1 MSWDYYSSYIHN
13 EDVISV
19 VTSPYQYGAAS
30 STASLASMQT
40 IMQMAQTLFAHV
52 TDSILLHDAQ
62 GHPVYANPALY
73 HSLNL
78 ESLDSLIAHLC
89 ADRWQQ
95 YRQNLQEVI
104 DKGEARSMILH
115 IGRSRANR
123 HIYDHIS
130 FFPIKDPQ
138 QHVLGVMVHG
148 CDQNY
153 AKHEALSSTHHQ
165 RAYLR
170 SLLDNFPYPIWMKNR
185 SGMFITVNRQ
195 FCQEFGYAH
204 PRDVLGKYDF
214 DLFEQE
220 MAEQFHQ
227 DDVHVMD
234 TGLDKRLVQKIRR
247 QDGSM
252 YWGYTHKAPVRGD
265 EGVIGTVGF
274 TRDVSEERRLHAEIA
289 ELENEYALL
298 VNSIPIAIM
307 VYDTE
312 CRRVLVNKHY
322 SSLVRDEGKAFLGK
336 MPSEFWSANIIN
348 LTADDY
354 EAQLKHVIATGEP
367 VYFDMIISQDAEGRS
382 IHDVRLVPRK
392 HKDGSI
398 QGVIAVVQD
407 MTDIHQSKQRIEYQA
422 HHDALTGLANRT
434 LLHKHLQSV
443 IEVSAQHH
451 EAFSVLVLDLD
462 GFKAINDSLGH
473 ACGDLLLQEVAAR
486 IISAGEHGYFCARL
500 GGDEFAIVIQDAAG
514 NDDVMTQAVIHGV
527 LNRLSQPFRIQHAEC
542 FVSASIGV
550 ARYPQ
555 DSQQPDDL
563 LKFADT
569 AMYAAKAAGRNGYQ
583 FYNTHLSRQSQRQF
597 YLSNAL
603 RLAAKQQEITL
614 MYQPIV
620 QITDRRLVGVEAL
633 CRWQSG
639 SLGKVEPTEFI
650 QTAEQ
655 TGQILALG
663 LHMMRIAFDAAFM
676 LNHAANRVI
685 KVSFNI
691 SARQFNDPQ
700 LVEHVL
706 YLLNQTQCQPDWVK
720 FEITETLLLEHSQDV
735 LQKLNQLSQLGI
747 TIVLDDFGTGHSAL
761 GYLFKFPIQQIKI
774 DRSFIR
780 DIETN
785 PASAKLVK
793 AVIAMVD
800 SIDKELVAEGVETP
814 KQAELLQ
821 RYGCQLVQGYLYS
834 KPVDLPTLLDM
845 ARY

>member
-1 MSWDYYSSYIHN
+1 MMN
-13 EDVISV
+13 FPTLGV
-19 VTSPYQYGAAS
+19 AS
-30 STASLASMQT
+30 QGEPAVSLLALK
-40 IMQMAQTLFAHV
+40 QMAEILFAHV

-62 GHPVYANPALY
+62 GNPVYANPALIQ
-73 HSLNL
+73 SLNL
-78 ESLDSLIAHLC
+78 QSLEALMAQL
-89 ADRWQQ
+89 AAERWAQ
-95 YRQNLQEVI
+95 YRQTLQQVI
-104 DKGEARSMILH
+104 ASGEASSMVLH
-115 IGRSRANR
+115 IGRSKFNR

-130 FFPIKDPQ
+130 FFPIKD
-138 QHVLGVMVHG
+138 QHLNVLGVMVYG

-153 AKHEALSSTHHQ
+153 TKQEALSSTHTQ

-214 DLFEQE
+214 DLFEQD

-227 DDVHVMD
+227 DDVQVME
-234 TGLDKRLVQKIRR
+234 TGHDKRLVQKIRR

-252 YWGYTHKAPVRGD
+252 YWGYTHKAPVRSD

-307 VYDTE
+307 VYDNE
-312 CRRVLVNKHY
+312 CRRLLVNEHY
-322 SSLVRDEGKAFLGK
+322 SNLVRHDGKAFLGK
-336 MPSEFWSANIIN
+336 KPSESWSTNIIN
-348 LTADDY
+348 LNARDY
-354 EAQLKHVIATGEP
+354 EDKLQHVIATGES
-367 VYFDMIISQDAEGRS
+367 VYFDMVVSQDTTGTTV
-382 IHDVRLVPRK
+382 HDVRLVPRK
-392 HKDGSI
+392 YKDGSI

-407 MTDIHQSKQRIEYQA
+407 MTDIHRSKQHIEYQA
-422 HHDALTGLANRT
+422 HHDALTGLANRV
-434 LLHKHLQSV
+434 LLHKHLQTV
-443 IEVSAQHH
+443 IASAVHPDD
-451 EAFSVLVLDLD
+451 AFSVLVLDLD

-473 ACGDLLLQEVAAR
+473 ASGDLLLQEVASR
-486 IISAGEHGYFCARL
+486 ILSASEQRYFCARL
-500 GGDEFAIVIQDAAG
+500 GGDEFAIVIQHGAG
-514 NDDVMTQAVIHGV
+514 KEEKVTQAVIHG
-527 LNRLSQPFRIQHAEC
+527 LLIRLSQPFRIQHAEC

-555 DSQQPDDL
+555 DSRQPEDL

-603 RLAAKQQEITL
+603 RLAAKQHEITL

-620 QITDRRLVGVEAL
+620 QISDQRMMGVEAL

-685 KVSFNI
+685 KLSFNI

-700 LVEHVL
+700 LVENVL
-706 YLLNQTQCQPDWVK
+706 YLLNQTQCQPDWIK

>member
-1 MSWDYYSSYIHN
+1 MN
-13 EDVISV
+13 K
-19 VTSPYQYGAAS
+19 
-30 STASLASMQT
+30 STEPNAGDANVPNLENLDAFIKLAEVM
-40 IMQMAQTLFAHV
+40 FAHV
-52 TDSILLHDAQ
+52 TDSILLHDAA
-62 GHPVYANPALY
+62 GHPLYANPAVYQSLGI
-73 HSLNL
+73 HSCEALSQYM
-78 ESLDSLIAHLC
+78 EAE
-89 ADRWQQ
+89 RWSA
-95 YRQNLQEVI
+95 YRHTLHEVLSS
-104 DKGEARSMILH
+104 GEAKSMVLH
-115 IGRSRANR
+115 IGRMKLSR
-123 HIYDHIS
+123 HLYDRIS
-130 FFPIKDPQ
+130 FFPIRNDSQ
-138 QHVLGVMVHG
+138 QIIGAMVYG

-153 AKHEALSSTHHQ
+153 THQEALNSTHTQ

-170 SLLDNFPYPIWMKNR
+170 SLLDNFPYPIWMKNH
-185 SGMFITVNRQ
+185 SGMFISVNRQ

-214 DLFEQE
+214 DLFETE
-220 MAEQFHQ
+220 MAEQFHE
-227 DDVHVMD
+227 DDLQVME
-234 TGLDKRLVQKIRR
+234 TGQDKRLVQKINR
-247 QDGSM
+247 QDGSV
-252 YWGYTHKAPVRGD
+252 YWGYTHKAPVRSDGKI
-265 EGVIGTVGF
+265 IGTVGF
-274 TRDVSEERRLHAEIA
+274 TRDVTEERRLHAEIA

-298 VNSIPIAIM
+298 INSIPIAIM
-307 VYDTE
+307 VYDTD
-312 CRRVLVNKHY
+312 CRLILVNEYY
-322 SSLVRDEGKAFLGK
+322 SKLMHRDGKLLLGK
-336 MPSEFWSANIIN
+336 KPAESWNPDVVNIR
-348 LTADDY
+348 ADEY
-354 EAQLKHVIATGEP
+354 EAHLQRVIQTGDSIF
-367 VYFDMIISQDAEGRS
+367 FDMIATSEAHGNT
-382 IHDVRLVPRK
+382 IHDVRLIPRIHQNGK
-392 HKDGSI
+392 M

-407 MTDIHQSKQRIEYQA
+407 ITDIHQSKQHIEYQA

-434 LLHKHLQSV
+434 LLSKHLQQTIAQAEQKHQSV
-443 IEVSAQHH
+443 
-451 EAFSVLVLDLD
+451 SVMILDLD

-473 ACGDLLLQEVAAR
+473 ASGDLLLQEVAMR
-486 IISAGEHGYFCARL
+486 ITFAAEHPFFCARL
-500 GGDEFAIVIQDAAG
+500 GGDEFAIVLDHTDEHPAKLQD
-514 NDDVMTQAVIHGV
+514 VIHGL
-527 LNRLSQPFRIQHAEC
+527 LNRLSKSFHIQHAEC
-542 FVSASIGV
+542 FITASIGV
-550 ARYPQ
+550 ARFPQ
-555 DSQQPDDL
+555 DSRVPEDL

-583 FYNTHLSRQSQRQF
+583 LYNVNLSRQSQRQF

-603 RLAAKQQEITL
+603 RIAAKQHEISL

-620 QITDRRLVGVEAL
+620 QISDQRMVGVEAL

-663 LHMMRIAFDAAFM
+663 LHMMRMAFDAAFM
-676 LNHAANRVI
+676 LNHAATRVI

-700 LVEHVL
+700 LVDSVL
-706 YLLNQTQCQPDWVK
+706 YLLNQTQCQPDWIK
-720 FEITETLLLEHSQDV
+720 FEITETLLLEYNQDV
-735 LQKLNQLSQLGI
+735 LQKLNQLNQLGI

-834 KPVDLPTLLDM
+834 KPVSLQVLLEM